1 MFIAQSSIFYMYLA
15 QNLIGCRVDMKGI
28 FLKKKYYN
36 NLHRTHEGGGG
47 GVKLKL
53 GIHAQDISLYINCVY
68 CSSRIRTLVECYDN
82 L

>member
-1 MFIAQSSIFYMYLA
+1 MYFA
-15 QNLIGCRVDMKGI
+15 QNLIGCRVDMKGK
-28 FLKKKYYN
+28 FLKKNIKTIFFTEPI
-36 NLHRTHEGGGG
+36 R

-82 L
+82 I